1 MKQKILEALKTKY
14 AKLGFGQKAFDG
26 VADYLSKTVTKE
38 EEIETAIAGVEGL
51 LKAFQSDAD
60 KTRTE
65 KSEAERKIAEL
76 EAKVKALGG
85 APDEKDDPGK
95 QKPAGGGDDL
105 AKAIA
110 AAVAAAVKPLQ
121 DDIANFK
128 QGRVAETRK
137 QQLSEIIGK
146 LPESLRKGYE
156 RIAVDTMTDEEFNA
170 LKEET
175 AGEVD
180 TITSEMKS
188 KGAVFGRPGARA
200 GNQRNDTLTKEQLE
214 AIGKR
219 DGTAADGQ
227 QPF

>member
-38 EEIETAIAGVEGL
+38 EDIETAIAGVEGL

-65 KSEAERKIAEL
+65 KSEAERKLAEL

-85 APDEKDDPGK
+85 APDDKDEPDNK
-95 QKPAGGGDDL
+95 GGDDKDVPAW
-105 AKAIA
+105 AKAL
-110 AAVAAAVKPLQ
+110 V
-121 DDIANFK
+121 DANK
-128 QGRVAETRK
+128 ALTERLNKLDVERTATTRK
-137 QQLSEIIGK
+137 KQLSEIIGK

-156 RIAVDTMTDEEFNA
+156 RIAVDTMTEDEFNA

-175 AGEVD
+175 GKEVEA
-180 TITSEMKS
+180 IASEMKS

-214 AIGKR
+214 AIEKR